1 MSEALYPPRWLR
13 RIEAARWVGM
23 SPSKFDQLV
32 KDGRLPKP
40 KSTDGV
46 VVWDRYHLDGAME
59 LLPDKGLSPNDDDWK
74 VAV

>member
-1 MSEALYPPRWLR
+1 MSEPLYAPRWLR
-13 RIEAARWVGM
+13 RIEAARWVRM

-40 KSTDGV
+40 KTIDGI
-46 VVWDRYHLDGAME
+46 VVWDRHQLDSAME
-59 LLPDKGLSPNDDDWK
+59 LLPDKGLSLDDDDWK

>member
-1 MSEALYPPRWLR
+1 MSEPLYAPRWLR

-32 KDGRLPKP
+32 KDRRLPKA
-40 KSTDGV
+40 KTIDGI
-46 VVWDRYHLDGAME
+46 VVWDRHQLDGAME
-59 LLPDKGLSPNDDDWK
+59 LLPDKGLSGDDDDWK